1 MRALVTGPKGFVGA
15 RIMHEFPDAIP
26 SPSLRGANEETIKRL
41 IDATKPDLIIHTAA
55 ISDIPTCEKNAEA
68 SYHANVLIPTWLAAS
83 GVKCVIFSTDQV
95 YSGCDEEGPYTEET
109 VKPANVYAAHKL
121 EMEQRTLEIN
131 PDTVLLR
138 ATWMYDMPMYGVP
151 NRGNFIMNMLL
162 NSEIAFSHTQQRAV
176 TYVRE
181 VAAQIRNAA
190 LLPGGAYNY
199 GSENILTM
207 METALWLKDRLG
219 LKIDIRDAGPRHNL
233 WMDCSKARAN
243 GVIFNNTVDGL
254 EQCMQAR
261 RPKAQSTPYLPSRSF
276 SLKVM
281 MRRVFGSRSGGFWRV
296 PVNSPALF
304 SS

>member
-254 EQCMQAR
+254 EQCIAN
-261 RPKAQSTPYLPSRSF
+261 YGL
-276 SLKVM
+276 
-281 MRRVFGSRSGGFWRV
+281 
-296 PVNSPALF
+296 
-304 SS
+304 